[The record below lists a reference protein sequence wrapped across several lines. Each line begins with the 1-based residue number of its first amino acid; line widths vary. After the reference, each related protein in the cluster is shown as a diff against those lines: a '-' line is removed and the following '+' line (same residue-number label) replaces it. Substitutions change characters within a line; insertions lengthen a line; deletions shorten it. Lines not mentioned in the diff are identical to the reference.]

1 MATPSQPIGEAV
13 SHYRILRKIGGG
25 GMGVVYE
32 AEDLKLGR
40 HVALKF
46 LPDDLA
52 HDAQALS
59 RFQREA
65 KAASSLNHPNMCTI
79 YEIDEADGR
88 TFIAM
93 ELLEGRTLRHL
104 IAGRPLDIGTVL
116 DLSIQIADGLDA
128 AHSKGIIHRDI
139 KPANIFVTDKA
150 QAKILDFGLAKLTLK
165 PDSVGLSDATIESDE
180 HLTSPGSALGT
191 VAYMSPEQVRGKEL
205 DARTDLFSFGAVL
218 YEMCTGTLPFRGDTS
233 AVIFNAIL
241 ERPAVAPV
249 RLNPD
254 VPAELE
260 RVISKALE
268 KDREVRSQSAAEM
281 RADLKRL
288 KRDTESGK
296 TTLTEAPNSPLTSS
310 TRMRW
315 SLALLLVLL
324 AAAFLAW
331 RKLPFGTSGGTSIH
345 AIAVLPFTNASKNPG
360 MDYLGDGLAGEI
372 TNSLSRLPNLQVMA
386 RSTVT
391 HLRAQLDDPQAV
403 GHDLHVDAVLTGR
416 VTEHDGELVVDT
428 ELVNVATGA
437 QLWGEQYS
445 RSASEVSMLQSSIV
459 RDVAAQ
465 LRPRLLSSER
475 ENLSKVG
482 TKDAEAYRLYLEG
495 RSHFDKWTKAD
506 MANAIELFSKAVGRD
521 GNYAAAYAGLAD
533 ATAIQGYL
541 GGVSDS
547 DVYYKARVAAQKALQ
562 LDSQIPES
570 HIALA
575 LLDYMYFWNF
585 REAEDEL
592 REALVIDPSSAYA
605 HVTFCWFYADVGKTA
620 DMLNE
625 CRRAAE
631 IDQFSPIYNMSLTLA
646 YIYSRDYG
654 RAVQQGKKAI
664 DMEPNNPT
672 AINWLG
678 YAYERM
684 GNYKEAMEEWVKVAK
699 VNGDDKYAKE
709 IMQTFE
715 TSGYRSFLKKDA
727 GYLEAQRDY
736 TSAAGDYA
744 MLGDRD
750 AAFANLNKA
759 YPIRTSLLFIK
770 VDPVFD
776 NLRSDQRFID
786 LLHRIGLPE

>member
-1 MATPSQPIGEAV
+1 M
-13 SHYRILRKIGGG
+13 IGGG

-52 HDAQALS
+52 NDAQALS

-65 KAASSLNHPNMCTI
+65 KAASSLNHPNICTV
-79 YEIDEADGR
+79 YEIDEADGK

-93 ELLEGRTLRHL
+93 EMLEGRTLRHL
-104 IAGRPLDIGTVL
+104 IVGKPLDIGTVL

-139 KPANIFVTDKA
+139 KPANIFVTDRG

-165 PDSVGLSDATIESDE
+165 PDSVGLSGATIESEE
-180 HLTSPGSALGT
+180 HLTSPGSAMGT
-191 VAYMSPEQVRGKEL
+191 VTYMSPEQVRGKEL

-218 YEMCTGTLPFRGDTS
+218 YETCTGTLPFRGDTS

-241 ERPAVAPV
+241 ERAPVPPV

-254 VPAELE
+254 IPTELE
-260 RVISKALE
+260 RIISKALE
-268 KDREVRSQSAAEM
+268 KDREVRSQSAAEI

-288 KRDTESGK
+288 RRDTESGK
-296 TTLTEAPNSPLTSS
+296 TQPTKTPPNHLLLSS
-310 TRMRW
+310 RLRW
-315 SLALLLVLL
+315 SLPLLVILL
-324 AAAFLAW
+324 AAAFLSW
-331 RKLPFGTSGGTSIH
+331 RSLHSAKAGEASIH
-345 AIAVLPFTNASKNPG
+345 ALAVLPFTNASKNPG

-391 HLRAQLDDPQAV
+391 HYKAHLDDPQAA
-403 GHDLHVDAVLTGR
+403 GRDLHVDAVLTGR
-416 VTEHDGELVVDT
+416 VTEHDGEVVIDT
-428 ELVNVATGA
+428 ELVNVANGA

-465 LRPRLLSSER
+465 LRPRLVGSER
-475 ENLSKVG
+475 EKLSKVG

-495 RSHFDKWTKAD
+495 RSHFDKWTNAD
-506 MANAIELFSKAVGRD
+506 VANAVELFSKAVDRD

-533 ATAIQGYL
+533 ATAIQAYMGD
-541 GGVSDS
+541 VSDS
-547 DVYYKARVAAQKALQ
+547 GVFYKAQSAAQKALQ

-575 LLDYMYFWNF
+575 LLDYIYFWNF

-592 REALVIDPSSAYA
+592 REALALDPNSAYA
-605 HVTFCWFYADVGKTA
+605 HVTSCWFYADLGKTG

-625 CRRAAE
+625 CKRAAE
-631 IDQFSPIYNMSLTLA
+631 IDPFSPIYNMSLTLA
-646 YIYSRDYG
+646 FIYSRDYD
-654 RAVQQGKKAI
+654 RALQQAKKALE
-664 DMEPNNPT
+664 MEPAHPVAT
-672 AINWLG
+672 TWLG
-678 YAYERM
+678 YAYNLV
-684 GNYKEAMEEWVKVAK
+684 GNHKEAVEQWAK
-699 VNGDDKYAKE
+699 LAKLNGDDKYAKE

-715 TSGYRSFLKKDA
+715 TSGYREFLRKDA
-727 GYLEAQRDY
+727 AYYETRQDFND
-736 TSAAGDYA
+736 AAGDYA
-744 MLGDRD
+744 MLGDKD
-750 AAFANLNKA
+750 AAFVNLNKA
-759 YPIRTSLLFIK
+759 FSTRSGVLFIK
-770 VDPVFD
+770 VEPAFD
-776 NLRSDQRFID
+776 NLHSDPRFAD

>member
-1 MATPSQPIGEAV
+1 
-13 SHYRILRKIGGG
+13 
-25 GMGVVYE
+25 MGVVYE

-52 HDAQALS
+52 NDAQALS

-65 KAASSLNHPNMCTI
+65 KAASSLNHPNICTI
-79 YEIDEADGR
+79 YEIDEANGR

-104 IAGRPLDIGTVL
+104 ITGRPLDIEMVF

-139 KPANIFVTDKA
+139 KPANIFVTNRGG
-150 QAKILDFGLAKLTLK
+150 AKILDFGLAKLTLK
-165 PDSVGLSDATIESDE
+165 PDSVGLSGATIESEE

-191 VAYMSPEQVRGKEL
+191 VAYMSPEQVRGQEL

-218 YEMCTGTLPFRGDTS
+218 YEMCTGTLPFRGETS

-241 ERPAVAPV
+241 ERAPVAPV

-260 RVISKALE
+260 RIISKALE

-296 TTLTEAPNSPLTSS
+296 TQLTNTSQRPHLVS
-310 TRMRW
+310 SRLRW
-315 SLALLLVLL
+315 SLVLLVTLL
-324 AAAFLAW
+324 AGAFVAW
-331 RKLPFGTSGGTSIH
+331 RNVHSAKTGEAAVH
-345 AIAVLPFTNASKNPG
+345 ALAVLPFTNASKKTG
-360 MDYLGDGLAGEI
+360 MDYLGDGLTGEI

-386 RSTVT
+386 RSTVA
-391 HLRAQLDDPQAV
+391 HSKAQFDDPQVV
-403 GHDLHVDAVLTGR
+403 GRDLHVDAVLTGR
-416 VTEHDGELVVDT
+416 VSEHDGQLVVDT
-428 ELVNVATGA
+428 ELVSVATGA

-445 RSASEVSMLQSSIV
+445 RNASDISLLQSSIV

-465 LRPRLLSSER
+465 LRPRLLGSER
-475 ENLSKVG
+475 ESLSKVG

-506 MANAIELFSKAVGRD
+506 VATAVELFSNAVARD

-533 ATAIQGYL
+533 ASAIQAYL
-541 GGVSDS
+541 GDVPGS
-547 DVYYKARVAAQKALQ
+547 DVFYRARSAAQKALQ

-575 LLDYMYFWNF
+575 LLDYFYFWNF

-592 REALVIDPSSAYA
+592 REALALDPNSAYA
-605 HVTFCWFYADVGKTA
+605 HVTSCWFYADLGKTG

-625 CRRAAE
+625 CKRAAE

-646 YIYSRDYG
+646 HIYSRDYG
-654 RAVQQGKKAI
+654 RALQQAKKALE
-664 DMEPNNPT
+664 MEPAHPV
-672 AINWLG
+672 AITWLG
-678 YAYERM
+678 VAYERT
-684 GNYKEAMEEWVKVAK
+684 GNYKEAMEQWAKVAK
-699 VNGDDKYAKE
+699 LNGDDKYAKE
-709 IMQTFE
+709 ITQAFK
-715 TSGYRSFLKKDA
+715 TSGYSGFLKKDA
-727 GYLEAQRDY
+727 AYNEAQHDY
-736 TSAAGDYA
+736 YSAAGDYA
-744 MLGDRD
+744 MLGDKN

-759 YPIRTSLLFIK
+759 FSNRTGVLFIK
-770 VDPVFD
+770 VDPGFD
-776 NLRSDQRFID
+776 NLRSDPRFTD
-786 LLHRIGLPE
+786 LLRRIGLPD